1 MCKQEIEDGGEL
13 EEPTEAAVSPT
24 GMDAQAKGPRKSFGG
39 GVRRQLSDDEL
50 NSPPAV
56 QKFLLDEIERLE
68 SELSRAKDFAER
80 FHTADKNEAVLKEK
94 LKTHTG
100 VEILS
105 GAALTSGGAIIIGF
119 VVSIWE
125 NQPTAGGVFL
135 AGGIALL
142 AGGLVAKV
150 IKL

>member
-1 MCKQEIEDGGEL
+1 M
-13 EEPTEAAVSPT
+13 
-24 GMDAQAKGPRKSFGG
+24 
-39 GVRRQLSDDEL
+39 
-50 NSPPAV
+50 NSPAV

-105 GAALTSGGAIIIGF
+105 GAALTSGAIIIGF

-125 NQPTAGGVFL
+125 NQPTAGVFL